1 MKLSSAAWLVALSA
15 AAALLVSACGGGS
28 GSPAPAPAGVAVI
41 PWVDVP
47 STPQSLTGS
56 TRAARACAAADL
68 EIVAGRAGAF
78 HGQATQ
84 ELSVRDRAADACFL
98 AGVPQAQLPN
108 AGARSQVSSDAF
120 AAQRVDLAPGESA
133 TILIGTPAV
142 CAGAGQPVVASSVV
156 LTLPNGNPVTV
167 SGTRV
172 DTECGPA
179 AVIAFEPADPAAA
192 APAPGP
198 LSTLDIS
205 LSAPRTVARGAVL
218 TYRVTMGNQSGT
230 PVALSPC
237 PSYTEVLGAG
247 GTAPVQ
253 QTLLLNCAAAGSIA
267 GNAALTYEMKLAV
280 PTSTP
285 TGTTKVSWKLE
296 VPGGPVV
303 GTAISVA

>member
-28 GSPAPAPAGVAVI
+28 GSPAPAGVAVI

-47 STPQSLTGS
+47 STPQSLVGS

-68 EIVAGRAGAF
+68 EITVGRAGAF

-84 ELSVRDRAADACFL
+84 ELTVRDRAADACFL
-98 AGVPQAQLPN
+98 SGVPQAQLPN
-108 AGARSQVSSDAF
+108 AGARSQVGSDAF
-120 AAQRVDLAPGESA
+120 ATRRVDLAPGESA
-133 TILIGTPAV
+133 TVLIGTPAV
-142 CAGAGQPVVASSVV
+142 CAGAGQPVVASTVQ
-156 LTLPNGNPVTV
+156 LTLPNSNPVTV
-167 SGTRV
+167 NGTRV
-172 DTECGPA
+172 DTQCGSA
-179 AVIAFEPADPAAA
+179 AVIAFEPTDPAPA

-198 LSTLDIS
+198 LSTLNVS

-230 PVALSPC
+230 SVPLSPC
-237 PSYTEVLGAG
+237 PSYTEALGAG
-247 GTAPVQ
+247 AAAPVQ
-253 QTLLLNCAAAGSIA
+253 QTLLLNCGAASSIA
-267 GNAALTYEMKLAV
+267 GNAALTYEMRLTV

-285 TGTTKVSWKLE
+285 AGTTKVSWKLE

-303 GTAISVA
+303 GAVISVT